1 MLPSTSYNKKAYTA
15 LLNNVLKQ
23 LKGYIKMADRNAP
36 GALQVI
42 KEPEYEAM
50 VIGAHPDDDDFGAG
64 GTSALWAKQGK
75 KIVWVIMTDGTEGS
89 EVPALVDTE
98 LMLEREQEQRMA
110 CETLGVQT
118 VEFLRFPDGHLTNN
132 EAARKA
138 IVRLIRKYRPR
149 VVFTHDP
156 TQHIYAPDP
165 YEKPDDTAYLNH
177 PDHRATGN
185 IVLDAIFPAVGNPR
199 SYRELLAEGFPPYQ
213 VHELYLFFTGE
224 DNTYIDI
231 SETIELKAKGLEC
244 HVSQFGPEANILEMI
259 RNWGAETAKEA
270 KEKKGVEMEYAEA
283 FRRIKLY
290 VPKKEEPE
298 SKNEAEME
306 L

>member
-1 MLPSTSYNKKAYTA
+1 
-15 LLNNVLKQ
+15 
-23 LKGYIKMADRNAP
+23 
-36 GALQVI
+36 
-42 KEPEYEAM
+42 M
-50 VIGAHPDDDDFGAG
+50 VIGAHPDDDDFGSG

-75 KIVWVIMTDGTEGS
+75 KIVWVVMTDGTEGS
-89 EVPALVDTE
+89 EVPALIDTE

-110 CETLGVQT
+110 CETLGVQA

-149 VVFTHDP
+149 AVFTHDP

-199 SYRELLAEGFPPYQ
+199 SYRELLAEGFLPYQ

-231 SETIELKAKGLEC
+231 SETIELKAKGLQC

-259 RNWGAETAKEA
+259 RKWGAETAKEA
-270 KEKKGVEMEYAEA
+270 KEKKGFEMEHAEA

-298 SKNEAEME
+298 SKKEAEME

>member
-1 MLPSTSYNKKAYTA
+1 
-15 LLNNVLKQ
+15 
-23 LKGYIKMADRNAP
+23 MADRNAP

-42 KEPEYEAM
+42 KTPDYEAM

-75 KIVWVIMTDGTEGS
+75 KIVWVVMTDGTEGS
-89 EVPALVDTE
+89 EIPSYIDTD
-98 LMLEREQEQRMA
+98 LMLEREQEQRTS
-110 CETLGVQT
+110 CETLGVQA

-165 YEKPDDTAYLNH
+165 YEKPEDTAYLNH

-185 IVLDAIFPAVGNPR
+185 IVLDAIFPGVGNPR
-199 SYRELLAEGFPPYQ
+199 SYRELLSEGFPPYQ

-231 SETIELKAKGLEC
+231 SESIELKAKGLQC
-244 HVSQFGPEANILEMI
+244 HVTQFGPDANLLEMI
-259 RNWGAETAKEA
+259 RKWGAETAKEA
-270 KEKKGVEMEYAEA
+270 KEKNGETM
-283 FRRIKLY
+283 
-290 VPKKEEPE
+290 
-298 SKNEAEME
+298 SKSA
-306 L
+306 